1 MLNLRGR
8 LLSLERP
15 LVMGILNT
23 TPDSFYSNS
32 RISPEASDL
41 ILQRASTMIRQG
53 ASILDIGGYSMRPG
67 ALEDPKPEEEIN
79 RVVPVISLIRTYFPD
94 IAISIDT
101 FRAEVAQAAVEAG
114 ADIVNDVSGGNL
126 DDKMFDT
133 VAQLNV
139 PYILMHMR
147 GTPQTM
153 GELTDYPHFPDT
165 ILRELGEKLDRLRR
179 LGLKDVIIDPG
190 FGFAKTPDQNFGLLA
205 YLSLFRELGCPILVG
220 VSRKSTIRRT
230 LGIPTEEALNGTTV
244 LNTIALMNG
253 ASILRV
259 HDVLEAKQAIVLT
272 ECVKKF
278 DE

>member
-67 ALEDPKPEEEIN
+67 AALDLKPEKEIN
-79 RVVPVISLIRTYFPD
+79 RVVPVISLIRTHFPD

>member
-67 ALEDPKPEEEIN
+67 AFLDLKPEKEIN
-79 RVVPVISLIRTYFPD
+79 RVVPVISLIRTHFPD

-220 VSRKSTIRRT
+220 VSRKSTITRT

>member
-67 ALEDPKPEEEIN
+67 AALDLKPEKEIN
-79 RVVPVISLIRTYFPD
+79 RVVPVISLIRTHFPD

-114 ADIVNDVSGGNL
+114 ADIVNDVSGGSL

>member
-53 ASILDIGGYSMRPG
+53 ASILDIGGYSTRPG
-67 ALEDPKPEEEIN
+67 ALDPKPEEEIN
-79 RVVPVISLIRTYFPD
+79 RVVPVISLIRTHFPD

-114 ADIVNDVSGGNL
+114 ADIVNDVSGGSL

>member
-67 ALEDPKPEEEIN
+67 ALLDLKPEKEIN
-79 RVVPVISLIRTYFPD
+79 RVVPVISLIRTHFPD

>member
-67 ALEDPKPEEEIN
+67 ALLDLKPEKEIN
-79 RVVPVISLIRTYFPD
+79 RVVPVISLIRTHFPD

-114 ADIVNDVSGGNL
+114 ADIVNDVSGGSL

>member
-67 ALEDPKPEEEIN
+67 ASLDPKPEEEIN
-79 RVVPVISLIRTYFPD
+79 RVVPVISLIRTHFPD

>member
-53 ASILDIGGYSMRPG
+53 ASILDIGGYSTRPG

-79 RVVPVISLIRTYFPD
+79 RVVPVISLIRTHFPD

-190 FGFAKTPDQNFGLLA
+190 FGLPKTPDQNFGLLA

-220 VSRKSTIRRT
+220 VSRKSTITRT

-278 DE
+278 DQ

>member
-1 MLNLRGR
+1 PIKRALHFDAHERYPPDHGR
-8 LLSLERP
+8 IDGLPPFS
-15 LVMGILNT
+15 
-23 TPDSFYSNS
+23 
-32 RISPEASDL
+32 
-41 ILQRASTMIRQG
+41 
-53 ASILDIGGYSMRPG
+53 GY
-67 ALEDPKPEEEIN
+67 
-79 RVVPVISLIRTYFPD
+79 
-94 IAISIDT
+94 
-101 FRAEVAQAAVEAG
+101 
-114 ADIVNDVSGGNL
+114 
-126 DDKMFDT
+126 
-133 VAQLNV
+133 
-139 PYILMHMR
+139 
-147 GTPQTM
+147 
-153 GELTDYPHFPDT
+153 HFKGV
-165 ILRELGEKLDRLRR
+165 GEKLDRLRR

-220 VSRKSTIRRT
+220 VSRKSTITRT

>member
-53 ASILDIGGYSMRPG
+53 ASILDIGGYSTRSG
-67 ALEDPKPEEEIN
+67 ALDPKPEEEIN
-79 RVVPVISLIRTYFPD
+79 RVVPVISLIRTHFPD

-153 GELTDYPHFPDT
+153 DELTDYPHFPDT

>member
-53 ASILDIGGYSMRPG
+53 ASILDIGGYSTRPG
-67 ALEDPKPEEEIN
+67 ALDLKPEKEIN
-79 RVVPVISLIRTYFPD
+79 RVVPVISLIRTHFPD

-114 ADIVNDVSGGNL
+114 ADIVNDVSGGSL

>member
-1 MLNLRGR
+1 MLNLRRR

-79 RVVPVISLIRTYFPD
+79 RVVPVISLIRTHFPD

>member
-53 ASILDIGGYSMRPG
+53 ASILDIGGYSTRPG
-67 ALEDPKPEEEIN
+67 ALDPKPEEEIN
-79 RVVPVISLIRTYFPD
+79 RVVPVISLIRTHFPD